1 MNPLWRESPP
11 DQITCQEQEKQAE
24 KQKEKEKG
32 RGTCIQFS
40 PKLGKEAIL
49 SRSNLHTF
57 RSDWPSDLDTE
68 SLMDKSHAGAGT
80 RKTAICSKSLKPGS
94 V

>member
-1 MNPLWRESPP
+1 MNPLWQESPP

-24 KQKEKEKG
+24 KQKEKKKG

-49 SRSNLHTF
+49 SSSNLHTF
-57 RSDWPSDLDTE
+57 RSDWPSDLDPE
-68 SLMDKSHAGAGT
+68 SLMDKSYAGAGT
-80 RKTAICSKSLKPGS
+80 RKTATCSKSLKPGS